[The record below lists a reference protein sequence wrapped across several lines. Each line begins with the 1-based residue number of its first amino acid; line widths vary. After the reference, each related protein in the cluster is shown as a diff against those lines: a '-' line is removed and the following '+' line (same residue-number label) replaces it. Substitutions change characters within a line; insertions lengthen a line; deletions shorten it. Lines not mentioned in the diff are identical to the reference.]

1 MIEFREVSFWYA
13 EEDQVFDNVRE
24 VLKDVNLTIKD
35 GEFVVLLGRNG
46 SGKSTLA
53 RHCNG
58 LLIPK
63 RGDVLVEGIN
73 TKDAE
78 LIWEVRQ
85 KVGLVFQNPDNQLI
99 ATTVEEDVAFGPE
112 NLGLPPHEIRKRVD
126 EALEMVGMSDFKKRE
141 PHLLSGGQKQKV
153 AIAGVLAMSPRYL
166 VLDEATSML
175 DPEARE
181 DLLNLLLKLKHSFTI
196 FHITHYVEEAVEADR
211 VLVMDEGTIVASGT
225 PREVFAQIANLRK
238 WGLEA
243 PQITETALLIKQ
255 KVPRLFKKIPL
266 KKEELVDELC
276 SFV

>member
-73 TKDAE
+73 TKDTE

>member
-73 TKDAE
+73 TKDTE

-196 FHITHYVEEAVEADR
+196 FHITHYV
-211 VLVMDEGTIVASGT
+211 
-225 PREVFAQIANLRK
+225 
-238 WGLEA
+238 
-243 PQITETALLIKQ
+243 
-255 KVPRLFKKIPL
+255 
-266 KKEELVDELC
+266 
-276 SFV
+276 

>member
-1 MIEFREVSFWYA
+1 MIEFRKVSFWYA
-13 EEDQVFDNVRE
+13 EEDQIFDNVQE
-24 VLKDVNLTIKD
+24 VLKDVSLTIKN

-53 RHCNG
+53 RHCNA
-58 LLIPK
+58 LLVPK

-73 TKDAE
+73 TKDLE

-112 NLGLPPHEIRKRVD
+112 NLGLPSHEIRRRVD

-153 AIAGVLAMSPRYL
+153 AIAGVLAMAPKYL

-211 VLVMDEGTIVASGT
+211 VLVMDEGTIVTSGT
-225 PREVFAQIANLRK
+225 PREIFSQIENLKK

-243 PQITETALLIKQ
+243 PQVAETAVLIKQ
-255 KVPRLFKKIPL
+255 RIPQLFENIPL

-276 SFV
+276 SFI

>member
-1 MIEFREVSFWYA
+1 MIEFRKVSFWYA
-13 EEDQVFDNVRE
+13 EEDQIFDNVQE
-24 VLKDVNLTIKD
+24 VLKDVSLTIKN

-53 RHCNG
+53 RHCNA
-58 LLIPK
+58 LLVPK

-73 TKDAE
+73 TKDLE

-112 NLGLPPHEIRKRVD
+112 NLGLPSHEIRRRVD

-153 AIAGVLAMSPRYL
+153 AIAGVLAMAPKYL

-211 VLVMDEGTIVASGT
+211 VLVMDEGTIVTSGT
-225 PREVFAQIANLRK
+225 PREIFSQIENLKK

-243 PQITETALLIKQ
+243 PQIAETAVLIKQ
-255 KVPRLFKKIPL
+255 RIPQLFENIPL

-276 SFV
+276 SFI

>member
-1 MIEFREVSFWYA
+1 MIEFRKVSFWYA
-13 EEDQVFDNVRE
+13 EEDQIFDNVQE
-24 VLKDVNLTIKD
+24 VLKDVNLTIKS

-53 RHCNG
+53 RHCNA
-58 LLIPK
+58 LLVPK

-73 TKDAE
+73 TRD
-78 LIWEVRQ
+78 LDLVWEVRQ

-112 NLGLPPHEIRKRVD
+112 NLGLPSHEIRRRVD
-126 EALEMVGMSDFKKRE
+126 EALEMGGMSDFKKRE

-153 AIAGVLAMSPRYL
+153 AIAGVLAMAPKYL

-225 PREVFAQIANLRK
+225 PREIFSQIENLKK

-243 PQITETALLIKQ
+243 PQIAETAVLIKQ
-255 KVPRLFKKIPL
+255 KIPQLFESIPL

>member
-1 MIEFREVSFWYA
+1 MIEFRKVSFWYA
-13 EEDQVFDNVRE
+13 EEDQIFDNIQE
-24 VLKDVNLTIKD
+24 VLKDVSLTIND

-53 RHCNG
+53 RHCNA
-58 LLIPK
+58 LLVPK

-73 TKDAE
+73 TKDLE
-78 LIWEVRQ
+78 LVWEVRQ

-112 NLGLPPHEIRKRVD
+112 NLGLPSHEIRRRVD

-141 PHLLSGGQKQKV
+141 PHLLSGGQKQKI
-153 AIAGVLAMSPRYL
+153 AIAGVLAMAPKYL

-225 PREVFAQIANLRK
+225 PREIFSQVENLKK

-243 PQITETALLIKQ
+243 PQIAETAVLIKQ
-255 KVPRLFKKIPL
+255 KIPQLFKNIPL